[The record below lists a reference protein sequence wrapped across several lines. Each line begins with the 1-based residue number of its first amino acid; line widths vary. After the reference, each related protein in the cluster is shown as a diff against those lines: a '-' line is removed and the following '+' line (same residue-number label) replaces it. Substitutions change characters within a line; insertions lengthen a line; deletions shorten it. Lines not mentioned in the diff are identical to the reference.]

1 MKEAVL
7 RRKFTVEEYHRM
19 HAAGILT
26 EDDRVELLEGEI
38 LAMAPISSRHAACV
52 NNLARIF
59 QEKLGKKAIVSVQ
72 NPIRIGEHSEPQPD
86 IALLKP
92 RPDFYFSQ
100 LPGPE
105 NVLLLV
111 EVAET
116 SVSYD
121 RDLKIPLYF
130 RAGIPEVWLVDL
142 ESRTVTVFTGPKAQ
156 GYAEERVF
164 RADQALFSRVFP
176 DLRLTVQELL
186 PF

>member
-1 MKEAVL
+1 MKETVL

-38 LAMAPISSRHAACV
+38 FVMAPISSRHAACV
-52 NNLARIF
+52 NKLACVF
-59 QEKLGKKAIVSVQ
+59 QEKVGNKAIVSVQ

-100 LPGPE
+100 LPGHE
-105 NVLLLV
+105 DVLLLV

-121 RDLKIPLYF
+121 RDLKIPLYS

-142 ESRTVTVFTGPKAQ
+142 EGRTVTVFTDPAAQ
-156 GYAEERVF
+156 GYGEQRVF
-164 RADQALFSRVFP
+164 RGKEILSSKVFP
-176 DLRLTVQELL
+176 DLRLTAQEIF